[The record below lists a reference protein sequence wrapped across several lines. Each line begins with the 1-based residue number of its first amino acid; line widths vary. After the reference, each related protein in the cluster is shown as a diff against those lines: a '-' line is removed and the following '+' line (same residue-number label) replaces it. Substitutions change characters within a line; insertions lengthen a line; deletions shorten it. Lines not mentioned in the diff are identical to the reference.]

1 MSNHSVSEPS
11 SLLPSRGGFKLA
23 SLNINKLT
31 THIDELRI
39 LLAYNE
45 IHILSINETKLNE
58 TAKDNEV
65 KIPGDTIVS
74 RDRISNGGG
83 RVCFYVKSLINF
95 TIRKHLN
102 ADTPEN
108 LSLEIQK
115 PSCKPFV
122 VVTWYRPPDSPIG
135 IFSPFET
142 LIGKLNSENITLREI

>member
-1 MSNHSVSEPS
+1 MLNHSVSEPS
-11 SLLPSRGGFKLA
+11 SLLPSRRGFKLA

-31 THIDELRI
+31 THTDELRI

-45 IHILSINETKLNE
+45 IDLLSIYQTKLNE
-58 TAKDNEV
+58 TATDDEV
-65 KIPGDTIVS
+65 NIPGYTIVN

-83 RVCFYVKSLINF
+83 RVCFYVKNSINF
-95 TIRKHLN
+95 TTRKDLN
-102 ADTPEN
+102 VDTPQN

-142 LIGKLNSENITLREI
+142 LIGKLDSENITLREI